1 MNSLQNMVVIVE
13 DGVQDPGRYLNLII
27 MHVFKNINNILR
39 NSLCIF
45 VEVTISTALYGRE
58 SYMNFTIKDVIICSY
73 VIIFINYFS

>member
-39 NSLCIF
+39 DFLSIF
-45 VEVTISTALYGRE
+45 VEVTVSTALYGRE
-58 SYMNFTIKDVIICSY
+58 FYMNFTIKDVIIRFF
-73 VIIFINYFS
+73 FIDYFS